1 MCIMNAE
8 NQVLEYD
15 FDYEPVLIELYK
27 SLINTA
33 YDIPVSGIEYKNGE
47 FFYKDKYFVI
57 LEELDVQYYFNKN
70 LVFEIDHKIIKKDNV
85 NYYVYIQNR

>member
-1 MCIMNAE
+1 MCIMNTE
-8 NQVLEYD
+8 NQVQEYM

-27 SLINTA
+27 SLIDAA
-33 YDIPVSGIEYKNGE
+33 YGIPVSSIEYNNGE

-57 LEELDVQYYFNKN
+57 MEESDVRYYFNKN
-70 LVFEIDHKIIKKDNV
+70 MVFEIDHKIIKKDNV